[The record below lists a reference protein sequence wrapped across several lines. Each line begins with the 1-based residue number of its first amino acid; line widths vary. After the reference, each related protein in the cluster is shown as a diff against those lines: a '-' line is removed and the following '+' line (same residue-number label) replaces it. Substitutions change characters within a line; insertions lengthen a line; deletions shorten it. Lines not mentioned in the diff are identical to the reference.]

1 MGYVSWGEYPH
12 NFAAVLD
19 QEEIFRLIVA
29 KGGNVDLQV
38 EGHLVMNLVNIPDKH
53 FYRIPMDAL
62 LSILWL
68 FMITSRCLTWQWN
81 VEQPST
87 SLTSLVLLHS
97 PWQPTLLEW
106 TCFST
111 LQALRETFIGSWEIL
126 PAQPIHSSKKLCH
139 GTEN

>member
-38 EGHLVMNLVNIPDKH
+38 EGHLVIKLVNIPDKH

-87 SLTSLVLLHS
+87 SLTSLV
-97 PWQPTLLEW
+97 
-106 TCFST
+106 
-111 LQALRETFIGSWEIL
+111 
-126 PAQPIHSSKKLCH
+126 
-139 GTEN
+139 